1 MCEMGLSQAEV
12 VGLLTPLATFAAAAT
27 AIVTYIKDTRADL
40 TG

>member
-1 MCEMGLSQAEV
+1 MCEMGLNQEEV
-12 VGLLTPLATFAAAAT
+12 GGLLTLLATFAAAT